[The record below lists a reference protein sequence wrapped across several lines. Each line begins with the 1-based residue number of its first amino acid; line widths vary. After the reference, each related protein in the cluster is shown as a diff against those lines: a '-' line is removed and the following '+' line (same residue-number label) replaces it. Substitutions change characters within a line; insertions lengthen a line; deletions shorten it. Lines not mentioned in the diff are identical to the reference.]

1 MLAGSASPSPRPRP
15 PARSRRIA
23 ARSSP
28 PPPYRAPSPCEERTD
43 QSEGFTAESRS
54 TDCNRLALSAQ
65 SEQWGHRS
73 REELSDLLTKA
84 GELIRDRAQE
94 LNVTSAA
101 CKTLYEHNLELKSRH
116 RALLARLP
124 LSPTASVSP
133 RKPSSPSPTFSDAQL
148 PQSPHYYSDTSRSSS
163 RTSFHPSLPRHH
175 RHISVS
181 PSDLEVLSEENAQ
194 LLAKLESLEAE
205 SIQAD
210 QAGRKKL
217 RILEKEIQGLREE
230 LERTRAKSDELE
242 AKARAASVQRD
253 EESLKKRRERE
264 DRVRALR
271 GKPVHESD
279 DIRDFAPCNPLGLG
293 RQSKPR
299 LVPRRHL
306 SEAVGRPSCPEE
318 DSVSVLSRKLSLRG
332 PVRRSTSQSGLFDL
346 PDMHGDLEAPTEYA
360 LISQLLSKIKEL
372 EETNAQIIEQQAKT
386 TAQLQSV
393 QKDADSICLAYES
406 LSDAESVQWIT
417 EGEEYDERPEL
428 EETDETVRF
437 SSLRRS
443 LSTRSAT
450 DLVDEVEANFQSGL
464 SLVSDP
470 IYINQGIFNTRPR
483 KSIVGLFDSS
493 TSASSASTTTHHN
506 TPSVHSLTIP
516 GLPPVPFVP
525 QPSRT
530 SSRSP
535 SPIRINNLSGTVSP
549 AYGDAPDHP
558 TLDCELGAAL
568 HDNWD
573 DSQGSHRFKST
584 SVVDFGTLDSQ
595 CLTPDCVGS
604 LSVVTVPP
612 DIPSAEPALAARP
625 PEIFTSAIQ
634 SSQGNTRLRPST
646 WRGYQ
651 TKSETAAERKR
662 RQLETI
668 RMRTYHWDQSRFG
681 GTLLHFASRHSGDIS
696 QPPTPVPE
704 RLAHAF
710 DAVVGTIGRSSSL
723 RSGKSLELS
732 PDDAARTTA
741 EESAHSQTVRRT
753 PQRAHQRGIV
763 AFVLEVWLWLQFV
776 IIIVVFVWAMA
787 KRGPKSV
794 LEGTGRKNRG

>member
-1 MLAGSASPSPRPRP
+1 MLAGSVSHSPRPRP

-23 ARSSP
+23 AKSSP
-28 PPPYRAPSPCEERTD
+28 PPPYRAQSPSDEGTCR
-43 QSEGFTAESRS
+43 SEVFTAESRS
-54 TDCNRLALSAQ
+54 KDCDKLALSAQ
-65 SEQWGHRS
+65 SDQWDHRS
-73 REELSDLLTKA
+73 REGLSNLLTKA
-84 GELIRDRAQE
+84 DELIRDREQE
-94 LNVTSAA
+94 LNATSTA
-101 CKTLYEHNLELKSRH
+101 CKTLYGHNLELKNRH

-124 LSPTASVSP
+124 LSPAASLST
-133 RKPSSPSPTFSDAQL
+133 RKPSSPSPTFPDTQL

-163 RTSFHPSLPRHH
+163 RTSFRASLPLHR

-181 PSDLEVLSEENAQ
+181 PSDLELLSEENAQ
-194 LLAKLESLEAE
+194 LLAKLEKLEAE

-217 RILEKEIQGLREE
+217 RGLEKEIQGLREE

-264 DRVRALR
+264 ERVRALR
-271 GKPVHESD
+271 EKSVHESD
-279 DIRDFAPCNPLGLG
+279 DVPDFAPGNPLGLG
-293 RQSKPR
+293 RHSKPH

-306 SEAVGRPSCPEE
+306 SEAVFRPLRSEE
-318 DSVSVLSRKLSLRG
+318 DTVSGLSRKLSLRG
-332 PVRRSTSQSGLFDL
+332 VVRRSASQPGLLGL
-346 PDMHGDLEAPTEYA
+346 PDIYNDVEAPTEHA
-360 LISQLLSKIKEL
+360 LISQLLSKIREL

-386 TAQLQSV
+386 TVQLQSV
-393 QKDADSICLAYES
+393 QKDADSIRLAYES

-417 EGEEYDERPEL
+417 ESEECDERPEP
-428 EETDETVRF
+428 EEADETVRF

-443 LSTRSAT
+443 LSTGSPS
-450 DLVDEVEANFQSGL
+450 DSVDDIEPNFQSDL
-464 SLVSDP
+464 SLASDP
-470 IYINQGIFNTRPR
+470 VYTDRGDFNTRTR
-483 KSIVGLFDSS
+483 KSVVGLFDSS
-493 TSASSASTTTHHN
+493 ASASSVSTPTHHN

-535 SPIRINNLSGTVSP
+535 SPIRIDSLSGATSP
-549 AYGDAPDHP
+549 AYGDVPNHP

-573 DSQGSHRFKST
+573 GNQDSHHFMTPSLIG
-584 SVVDFGTLDSQ
+584 FGTLHSQ
-595 CLTPDCVGS
+595 CLTPHCLGS
-604 LSVVTVPP
+604 LSVISMSS
-612 DIPSAEPALAARP
+612 DIPHAAPGLAARP
-625 PEIFTSAIQ
+625 LAVFTSAIQ
-634 SSQGNTRLRPST
+634 SSPGSTRLRPST

-662 RQLETI
+662 RQLESI
-668 RMRTYHWDQSRFG
+668 RMRTYHWNQSRFG
-681 GTLLHFASRHSGDIS
+681 GTLLPSANRQGAELS
-696 QPPTPVPE
+696 PPSTPVPE
-704 RLAHAF
+704 RLSSAF
-710 DAVVGTIGRSSSL
+710 DAVVGTIGRSSSQS
-723 RSGKSLELS
+723 SGASL
-732 PDDAARTTA
+732 DDAPRATA
-741 EESAHSQTVRRT
+741 EESAHSRTMTQTA
-753 PQRAHQRGIV
+753 QRAQHRGIV